1 MPASVRCLIRSVF
14 LPFLQLLFSH
24 IARYAPSKKPAKPTK
39 NTEQT
44 CATYFLNITKAELR
58 QNIRTLKRQYSKEQL
73 EEMSLGIVEKLLA
86 HQRVRDSHTIL
97 LYSPLL
103 DEVDISPML
112 DIFLPDKTVLL
123 PKVTGNT
130 SMELRRYT
138 GAEALSAGAFGIM
151 EPVGEVFSD
160 YRSIDLAIVPGMAF
174 DPKGHR
180 LGRGRGYYDRLLAQ
194 MPNVYKIGVCFS
206 FQLVEAIP
214 TDATDILMD
223 DVVS

>member
-1 MPASVRCLIRSVF
+1 MPASVRCLVRSVF
-14 LPFLQLLFSH
+14 LPFLRFLSSH
-24 IARYAPSKKPAKPTK
+24 IARYAPSKKSAKPAK

-44 CATYFLNITKAELR
+44 CATCFLNITKAELR
-58 QNIRTLKRQYSKEQL
+58 QAIRTLKRQYSKEQM
-73 EEMSLGIVEKLLA
+73 EEMSLGIAEKLLA
-86 HQRVRDSHTIL
+86 HPQVRDSRTIL
-97 LYSPLL
+97 LYSPLP

-112 DIFLPDKTVLL
+112 GALSDKRVLL
-123 PKVTGNT
+123 PKVTGDT

-138 GAEALSAGAFGIM
+138 GAEGLSAGAFGIM

-160 YRSIDLAIVPGMAF
+160 YRSIDLAVVPGMAF

-194 MPNVYKIGVCFS
+194 LPDAYKIGVCFS

-214 TDATDILMD
+214 ADTTDIPMD
-223 DVVS
+223 EVVS